1 MPAVSPQS
9 FPSSWARLASALSAE
24 LIDSP
29 RCLLGSQLFLGQ
41 AQAVSFPS
49 ATWSG
54 LTSQRASV
62 SCLHTHFLHRSSPNS
77 PPAMATRHPRTP
89 KFSTNIYQVTLS
101 HKAPSSSEAVPHPLL
116 YLIGERGAHSPPFKE
131 LKKDSQR
138 GWAAARPGANGF
150 EAAPRRRSFFTAAPA
165 LCSALKALRLL
176 LSTSG
181 PLQGRHEEQEEKG
194 EPPVRT
200 GQASPAGC
208 GSGKRSGE
216 GSCARSPSCSG
227 QS

>member
-1 MPAVSPQS
+1 M
-9 FPSSWARLASALSAE
+9 
-24 LIDSP
+24 
-29 RCLLGSQLFLGQ
+29 
-41 AQAVSFPS
+41 
-49 ATWSG
+49 
-54 LTSQRASV
+54 TS
-62 SCLHTHFLHRSSPNS
+62 
-77 PPAMATRHPRTP
+77 HPRTP

-116 YLIGERGAHSPPFKE
+116 YLIGERGAHSPPFKD

-138 GWAAARPGANGF
+138 GGAAARPGANGF

-181 PLQGRHEEQEEKG
+181 PLQGRREEQEEKG

-208 GSGKRSGE
+208 GSGKRRGKGAVRAHLHAQGRARHRHGAKREDTPGPPVWETS
-216 GSCARSPSCSG
+216 ARSPSRSPENSRVQVWLLSVCMCRCTCVRERGKVRQVREVRRSQPG
-227 QS
+227 NNCWRLLTSR